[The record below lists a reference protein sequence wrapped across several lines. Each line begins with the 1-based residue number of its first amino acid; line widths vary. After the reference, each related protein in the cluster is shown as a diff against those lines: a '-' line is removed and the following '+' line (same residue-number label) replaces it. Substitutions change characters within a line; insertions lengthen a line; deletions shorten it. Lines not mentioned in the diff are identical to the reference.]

1 MEHQDYRSAQVM
13 EENHHK
19 AQVFE
24 IRAKAG
30 MWICFGISSVLVA
43 VALFVQV

>member
-1 MEHQDYRSAQVM
+1 MEHQEYRAAQLM
-13 EENHHK
+13 EQSHYK
-19 AQVFE
+19 AKVFE
-24 IRAKAG
+24 MRAKAG